1 MLTRL
6 LATLAD
12 EDVSFGEL
20 AGIIETDAVLAGN
33 LLRVVNSPLYG
44 RISAINSV
52 RHAVAILGS
61 VKIRNLVLGMS
72 VSRRWA
78 ASRVP
83 PGWDAPLFN
92 THSLAVAVL
101 ADLIALETPIPYP
114 EGAFTAG
121 LLHDVGK
128 LLIAVAMP
136 GAIRNG
142 MRHYNTGGDSS
153 DDCEWDVLGVK
164 HAEISGAILKKWKL
178 PQPIQEGVSYHHSSD
193 EANQGQLHLAH
204 VVEAAD
210 RYINSAGFGMPFYRH
225 HPVTGLADCEH
236 KFGLSECALRVA
248 ETFKTE
254 FEAVRTF
261 FLRRMLLK
269 SAHAFSANCCSLPC
283 RRCGRPDARFR
294 LSQEFQLRG
303 RSRAPAFQ

>member
-1 MLTRL
+1 MDRILGALDKLPPFSPVLTRL
-6 LATLAD
+6 LATLVD

-61 VKIRNLVLGMS
+61 VKIRNLVLGLS

-83 PGWDAPLFN
+83 PGWNAPQFN

-101 ADLIALETPIPYP
+101 ADLIALETPVPYP

-121 LLHDVGK
+121 LLHDIGK
-128 LLIAVAMP
+128 LLIAVALP
-136 GAIRNG
+136 EPFATV
-142 MRHYNTGGDSS
+142 YEAYKSGGDSS
-153 DDCEWDVLGVK
+153 EDCEWGVFGAK
-164 HAEISGAILKKWKL
+164 HAEISGAIMKKWKL
-178 PQPIQEGVSYHHSSD
+178 PQPIQEGVEHHHSSD
-193 EANQGQLHLAH
+193 EADHGQLHLAH
-204 VVEAAD
+204 VVEVAD
-210 RYINSAGFGMPFYRH
+210 RYINSAGLGMPFYRH
-225 HPVTGLADCEH
+225 HPVTGFADCDH
-236 KFGLSECALRVA
+236 KFGLSECTLKVA
-248 ETFKTE
+248 ETFETE

-261 FLRRMLLK
+261 F
-269 SAHAFSANCCSLPC
+269 
-283 RRCGRPDARFR
+283 
-294 LSQEFQLRG
+294 
-303 RSRAPAFQ
+303 

>member
-1 MLTRL
+1 MAMETTTLSPLEKILGALDKLPPFSPVLTRL

-44 RISAINSV
+44 RIAAINSV

-61 VKIRNLVLGMS
+61 VKIRNLVLGLS

-78 ASRVP
+78 ASKVP
-83 PGWDAPLFN
+83 PGWNAPQFN

-101 ADLIALETPIPYP
+101 ADLIALETPTPYP

-128 LLIAVAMP
+128 LLIAIAMP
-136 GAIRNG
+136 EQFAIL
-142 MRHYNTGGDSS
+142 YETYKTSGDSA
-153 DDCEWDVLGVK
+153 DDCESGVLGVT

-178 PQPIQEGVSYHHSSD
+178 PKPIQEGVEYHHTSD
-193 EANQGQLHLAH
+193 LADHGQLHLAH

-210 RYINSAGFGMPFYRH
+210 CYVNSAGLGMPFYCH
-225 HPVTGLADCEH
+225 HPVTVFADH
-236 KFGLSECALRVA
+236 SQKFGLSECALRVA

-261 FLRRMLLK
+261 F
-269 SAHAFSANCCSLPC
+269 
-283 RRCGRPDARFR
+283 
-294 LSQEFQLRG
+294 
-303 RSRAPAFQ
+303 